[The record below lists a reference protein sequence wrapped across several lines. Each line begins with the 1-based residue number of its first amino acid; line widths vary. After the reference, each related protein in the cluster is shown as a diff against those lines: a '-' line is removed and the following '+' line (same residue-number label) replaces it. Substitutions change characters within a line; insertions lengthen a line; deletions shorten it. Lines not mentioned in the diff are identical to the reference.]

1 MYRREKPTLKELPF
15 PDSPR
20 SSSPVTRKGFT
31 ALASYGE
38 QMVLDN
44 LGSSL
49 RSTLND
55 LRGKSRISEEDVDG
69 VVREIQRSLIQADV
83 DIALVQ
89 ELSGSIKRRALDE
102 EPPAG
107 TSARDWV
114 LRIVYEELVALL
126 GESTE
131 LPLEEQTI
139 LLAGLY
145 GSGKTTTAAKMAWW
159 FSKKGLR
166 PAVIQTDTDR
176 PGAYD
181 QSKQMAGN
189 AEVDFY
195 GDPDE
200 DDPVEI
206 ARAGLEATEGA
217 DVRIVDTAG
226 RDGLNEELIA
236 QIERIEAAVEPD
248 RNLLVLDAAMGQ
260 SARQQAQEFEEA
272 IGIDGV
278 AITKLDGTAK
288 GGGALAAVNETDST
302 IAFLG
307 TGETVKDI
315 ERFEPSSFVS
325 RLLGMGDIQ
334 QLAERV
340 ERAMEEAQEE
350 DEDWDPEDML
360 EGQFTLKDMQKQ
372 MEAMNRMGPLNQV
385 MDMIPGLGGGLMD
398 QLPDDAMDVTE
409 ERMRDFEVIM
419 DSMTDE
425 ELENPR
431 IVGASRTRRIARG
444 SGKPEERIRELLQQ
458 HKMMDRTLKQF
469 QNIGDADMERMMQQM
484 QQGGGPDMGGMGQN
498 PFK

>member
-1 MYRREKPTLKELPF
+1 
-15 PDSPR
+15 
-20 SSSPVTRKGFT
+20 
-31 ALASYGE
+31 
-38 QMVLDN
+38 MVLDD

-55 LRGKSRISEEDVDG
+55 LRGKSRISEEDVDD
-69 VVREIQRSLIQADV
+69 VVKEIQRSLIQADV
-83 DIALVQ
+83 DIGLVQ
-89 ELSGSIKRRALDE
+89 ELSDSIRSRSLEE
-102 EPPAG
+102 EPPSG
-107 TSARDWV
+107 TSPRDWV
-114 LRIVYEELVALL
+114 LRIVYEELVGLL

-131 LPLEEQTI
+131 IPLEGQTI

-166 PAVIQTDTDR
+166 PAIIQTDTDR

-181 QSKQMAGN
+181 QAKQMAEN
-189 AEVDFY
+189 AEVEFY
-195 GDPDE
+195 GEADT
-200 DDPVEI
+200 DDPVAI
-206 ARAGLEATEGA
+206 AQRGLEETADA

-226 RDGLNEELIA
+226 RDGLNEELID
-236 QIERIEAAVEPD
+236 QIERIEAAANPD
-248 RNLLVLDAAMGQ
+248 RNLLILDAAMGQ
-260 SARQQAQEFEEA
+260 NAKEQAQEFEQS

-288 GGGALAAVNETDST
+288 GGGALAAVDQTDST

-325 RLLGMGDIQ
+325 RLLGMGDIE

-340 ERAMEEAQEE
+340 ERAMEETQEE
-350 DEDWDPEDML
+350 DDDWEPEDIL
-360 EGQFTLKDMQKQ
+360 EGQFTLRDLRKQ
-372 MEAMNRMGPLNQV
+372 MEAMNRMGPLDQV
-385 MDMIPGLGGGLMD
+385 MDMIPGLGGGMMD
-398 QLPDDAMDVTE
+398 QLPDNAMDVTE

-431 IVGASRTRRIARG
+431 IIGASRTRRIARG
-444 SGKPEERIRELLQQ
+444 SGKPEDRIRELLQQ
-458 HKMMDRTLKQF
+458 HKMMEQTLKQF
-469 QNIGDADMERMMQQM
+469 QGMGDADMERMMKQM
-484 QQGGGPDMGGMGQN
+484 QQGGGPGGPGGMGGGGN
-498 PFK
+498 PFGD

>member
-1 MYRREKPTLKELPF
+1 
-15 PDSPR
+15 
-20 SSSPVTRKGFT
+20 
-31 ALASYGE
+31 
-38 QMVLDN
+38 MVLDN

-49 RSTLND
+49 RGAIND
-55 LRGKSRISEEDVDG
+55 LRGKSRISEEDIEAIVK
-69 VVREIQRSLIQADV
+69 EIQRSLIQADV
-83 DIALVQ
+83 DIDLVQ
-89 ELSGSIKRRALDE
+89 ELSDNIETRALEE

-107 TSARDWV
+107 TSVRDWV
-114 LRIVYEELVALL
+114 LRIVYDELVGLV

-131 LPLEEQTI
+131 VPLEGQTI
-139 LLAGLY
+139 MLAGLY

-181 QSKQMAGN
+181 QAKQMAEN
-189 AEVDFY
+189 AEVEFY
-195 GDPDE
+195 GDPDSN
-200 DDPVEI
+200 DPVQI
-206 ARAGLEATEGA
+206 AVDGLEATAEA

-226 RDGLNEELIA
+226 RDGLNEELIE
-236 QIERIEAAVEPD
+236 QIERIEGQTSPD

-260 SARQQAQEFEEA
+260 SAKEQAQEFEEA

-278 AITKLDGTAK
+278 VITKLDGTAK

-325 RLLGMGDIQ
+325 RLLGMGDLQ
-334 QLAERV
+334 QLTERV
-340 ERAMEEAQEE
+340 ERAMEETQEE
-350 DEDWDPEDML
+350 DDDWEPEDIL
-360 EGQFTLKDMQKQ
+360 DGQFTLRDMQKQ
-372 MEAMNRMGPLNQV
+372 MEAMNRMGPLGQV

-398 QLPDDAMDVTE
+398 QLPDDAMDMTE
-409 ERMRDFEVIM
+409 ERMQDYSIIM

-431 IVGASRTRRIARG
+431 VIGASRTKRIARG
-444 SGKPEERIRELLQQ
+444 SGRPEDRIQELLEQ
-458 HKMMDRTLKQF
+458 HRMMKRALKQF
-469 QNIGDADMERMMQQM
+469 QGMGDADMERMMQQM
-484 QQGGGPDMGGMGQN
+484 QQGGGPGGPGGPGMGGGGGN
-498 PFK
+498 PFG

>member
-1 MYRREKPTLKELPF
+1 
-15 PDSPR
+15 
-20 SSSPVTRKGFT
+20 
-31 ALASYGE
+31 
-38 QMVLDN
+38 MVLDD

-49 RSTLND
+49 RGTLDN
-55 LRGKSRISEEDVDG
+55 LRGKSRISEEDVDE
-69 VVREIQRSLIQADV
+69 VVKEIQRSLIQADV
-83 DIALVQ
+83 DMALVKD
-89 ELSGSIKRRALDE
+89 LSDSIKTRALDE

-107 TSARDWV
+107 TSPRDWV
-114 LRIVYEELVALL
+114 LRIVYEELVDLL

-139 LLAGLY
+139 MLAGLY

-166 PAVIQTDTDR
+166 PAIIQTDTDR

-181 QSKQMAGN
+181 QAKQMAEN
-189 AEVDFY
+189 AEVEFY
-195 GDPDE
+195 GEPDT
-200 DDPVEI
+200 DDPVAI
-206 ARAGLEATEGA
+206 AQRGLEETADA

-226 RDGLNEELIA
+226 RDGLNEELIE
-236 QIERIEAAVEPD
+236 QIERIEAAVNPD
-248 RNLLVLDAAMGQ
+248 RNLLILDAAMGQ
-260 SARQQAQEFEEA
+260 SAKDQAQEFETA

-315 ERFEPSSFVS
+315 ERFESSSFVS
-325 RLLGMGDIQ
+325 RLLGMGDIE

-340 ERAMEEAQEE
+340 ERAMEETQEE
-350 DEDWDPEDML
+350 DEDWEPEDIM
-360 EGQFTLKDMQKQ
+360 EGQFTLRDLRKQ
-372 MEAMNRMGPLNQV
+372 MDAMNRMGPLDQV
-385 MDMIPGLGGGLMD
+385 MDMIPGMGGGLMD

-431 IVGASRTRRIARG
+431 VIGASRTRRIARG
-444 SGKPEERIRELLQQ
+444 SGKSEDRIRELLQQ
-458 HKMMDRTLKQF
+458 HKMMEQTLKQF
-469 QNIGDADMERMMQQM
+469 QGMGDADMERMMKQM
-484 QQGGGPDMGGMGQN
+484 QQGGGPGGPGGPGGMGGGGGGN
-498 PFK
+498 PFGD